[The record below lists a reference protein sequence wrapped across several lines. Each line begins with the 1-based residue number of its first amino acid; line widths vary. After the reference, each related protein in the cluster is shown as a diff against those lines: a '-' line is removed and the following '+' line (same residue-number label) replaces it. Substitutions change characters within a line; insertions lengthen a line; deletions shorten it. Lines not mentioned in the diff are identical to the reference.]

1 MKIIK
6 CDICGKDMDISNWLS
21 DIEFSINGTNIQEDF
36 SKEDIEI
43 IKNYNVCHDCFYS
56 LQNLFYLLKSK
67 ELSIEE
73 IRDYRYKR
81 NIKSWEKKPKKNEGV
96 KDDGGF

>member
-1 MKIIK
+1 MVKIIV
-6 CDICGKDMDISNWLS
+6 CDICGKKMDISNWVS
-21 DIEFSINGTNIQEDF
+21 DIEFSINGTNAEDDF

-56 LQNLFYLLKSK
+56 LQNLFYLLKTK

-81 NIKSWEKKPKKNEGV
+81 NIKSWEKPKK
-96 KDDGGF
+96 KRGGKR